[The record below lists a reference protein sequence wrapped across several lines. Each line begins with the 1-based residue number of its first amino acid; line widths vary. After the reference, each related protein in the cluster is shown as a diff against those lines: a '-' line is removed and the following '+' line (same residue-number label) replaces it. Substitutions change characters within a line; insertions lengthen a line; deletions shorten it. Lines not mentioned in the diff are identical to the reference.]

1 MRPRRA
7 SVLAATPVVSV
18 KTDGVVASFRW
29 LAMAPHRAGFF
40 LGGSVLLL
48 AMFWWLLELAGRTRG
63 ISLSSLPASFLH
75 GQLMLA
81 GFFPLFMLGFI
92 YTAGPKW
99 LGVASPA
106 TGAWL
111 AAIGMY
117 ALGSAGLVLTVR
129 LPVLWPLAST
139 LQALAWSGACLI
151 WAGRIRAS
159 TIPER
164 QHAIV
169 ILAAFTFGAIG
180 FWLYAFAAAYAQW
193 QFIARAETLL
203 LWGMLLPVFLTVCHR
218 MLPFF
223 SAHVL
228 PSYLAWR
235 PRWLLYALVG
245 GVWLHGFLALLRVD
259 TFPLD
264 MGLAVLLLY
273 TSWRWKWH
281 QSLQVPLLAMLH
293 IAFLWAGLGMMLLA
307 LAIAPFSTPLAGS
320 DYAALHAL
328 ALGFMLSMLLA
339 FVTRVTLGHSGRAL
353 IAGRMTWTLF
363 WLLQVITILRLL
375 GEWLPE
381 LRTPLLLT
389 TVAGIVL
396 TFALWSA
403 RYLPMYLQP
412 RADGQTG

>member
-1 MRPRRA
+1 MRPRRVSESA
-7 SVLAATPVVSV
+7 NPFIVSV
-18 KTDGVVASFRW
+18 KPDGVAASFRW
-29 LAMAPHRAGFF
+29 LVMAPHRIGFF
-40 LGGSVLLL
+40 LGGCVLLL
-48 AMFWWLLELAGRTRG
+48 AMFWWLLELVGRTRG
-63 ISLSSLPASFLH
+63 ISLSPLPASFLH
-75 GQLMLA
+75 GQLMLS

-129 LPVLWPLAST
+129 LPVLWPLASA
-139 LQALAWSGACLI
+139 LQALSWSGACLI
-151 WAGRIRAS
+151 WLGRIRAS
-159 TIPER
+159 TLPER
-164 QHAIV
+164 QHAIM
-169 ILAAFTFGAIG
+169 ILAAFTCGTVG
-180 FWLYAFAAAYAQW
+180 LWLYTFAAAYAQW

-203 LWGMLLPVFLTVCHR
+203 LWGMLLPVFLIVSHR

-228 PSYLAWR
+228 PSYLSWR
-235 PRWLLYALVG
+235 PNWLLYVLVG
-245 GVWLHGFLALLRVD
+245 GVWLHGLLALLQVAIYPFD
-259 TFPLD
+259 IA
-264 MGLAVLLLY
+264 LAVLLLY
-273 TSWRWKWH
+273 TSWRWKGH

-293 IAFLWAGLGMMLLA
+293 VAFLWAGLGMMLLA
-307 LAIAPFSTPLAGS
+307 LETAPFATPLAGS
-320 DYAALHAL
+320 GYASLHAL

-353 IAGRMTWTLF
+353 IAGRMTWALF
-363 WLLQVITILRLL
+363 WLLQVLTILRLL
-375 GEWLPE
+375 GEWLPD

-396 TFALWSA
+396 TLALWSA
-403 RYLPMYLQP
+403 RYLPMYLLP
-412 RADGQTG
+412 RADGKAG